1 MESTK
6 ILLIDDEPDILE
18 FLEYNLL
25 QHNFVVEKAK
35 NGLKGIEKFKSFQ
48 PNIILIDVMMPKLN
62 GIETCEKI
70 KSLDN
75 SNDCIIIFLSARS
88 EEFTQIAAYDAGA
101 HDFINKPVKPK
112 ILIKKIQ
119 AIIKQKT
126 PTTITTKNQIRL
138 DKPKHLVFVKDE
150 KIKLTKTQFEI
161 LFLLFNHSDIVF
173 NREKIIKEIWGSDYY
188 ITKRNV
194 DVQIRQIRKAIG
206 QDKISTIKGLG
217 YKFNSEE

>member
-1 MESTK
+1 
-6 ILLIDDEPDILE
+6 
-18 FLEYNLL
+18 
-25 QHNFVVEKAK
+25 
-35 NGLKGIEKFKSFQ
+35 
-48 PNIILIDVMMPKLN
+48 MPKLN

-126 PTTITTKNQIRL
+126 PTTINTKNEIRI

-150 KIKLTKTQFEI
+150 KLKLTKTQFEI

-206 QDKISTIKGLG
+206 SDKISTIKGLG
-217 YKFNSEE
+217 YKFNSE

>member
-75 SNDCIIIFLSARS
+75 SDDCIIIFLSARS

-101 HDFINKPVKPK
+101 HDFVNKPVKPK

-119 AIIKQKT
+119 AIIKQKN
-126 PTTITTKNQIRL
+126 PTTITTKNEIRL

-188 ITKRNV
+188 ITPRNV

-206 QDKISTIKGLG
+206 SDKISTIKGLG
-217 YKFNSEE
+217 YKFNSE

>member
-35 NGLKGIEKFKSFQ
+35 NGLQGIEKFKSFQ
-48 PNIILIDVMMPKLN
+48 PDIILIDVMMPKLN

-75 SNDCIIIFLSARS
+75 SDDCIIIFLSARS

-126 PTTITTKNQIRL
+126 PTTITTKNEIRL

-206 QDKISTIKGLG
+206 SDKISTIKGLG
-217 YKFNSEE
+217 YKFNSE

>member
-1 MESTK
+1 MKSTK

-48 PNIILIDVMMPKLN
+48 PDVILIDVMMPKLN

-75 SNDCIIIFLSARS
+75 SDNCIIIFLSARS

-126 PTTITTKNQIRL
+126 PTAITTKNEIRI
-138 DKPKHLVFVKDE
+138 DKPKHLVFVKGK

-173 NREKIIKEIWGSDYY
+173 HREKIIKEIWGSDYY
-188 ITKRNV
+188 ITSRNV

-206 QDKISTIKGLG
+206 SDKISTIKGLG
-217 YKFNSEE
+217 YKFNSE

>member
-1 MESTK
+1 MKSTK

-35 NGLKGIEKFKSFQ
+35 NGLQGIEKFKSFQ

-126 PTTITTKNQIRL
+126 PTTINTKNEIRI

-206 QDKISTIKGLG
+206 SDKISTIKGIG
-217 YKFNSEE
+217 YKFNSE

>member
-1 MESTK
+1 MKSTK

-35 NGLKGIEKFKSFQ
+35 NGLQGIEKFKSFQ

-101 HDFINKPVKPK
+101 HDFVNKPVKPK

-126 PTTITTKNQIRL
+126 PTTITTKNEIRI

-150 KIKLTKTQFEI
+150 KLKLTKTQFEI
-161 LFLLFNHSDIVF
+161 LFLLFNHNDIVF

-206 QDKISTIKGLG
+206 SDKISTIKGLG
-217 YKFNSEE
+217 YKFNSE

>member
-1 MESTK
+1 MKSTK

-35 NGLKGIEKFKSFQ
+35 NGLQGIEKFKSFQ

-126 PTTITTKNQIRL
+126 PTTITTKNEIRI

-206 QDKISTIKGLG
+206 SDKISTIKGLG
-217 YKFNSEE
+217 YKFNSE

>member
-1 MESTK
+1 MKSTK

-25 QHNFVVEKAK
+25 QHNFVVEKEK
-35 NGLKGIEKFKSFQ
+35 DGLKGIEKFKSFQ
-48 PNIILIDVMMPKLN
+48 PDIILIDVMMPKLN

-75 SNDCIIIFLSARS
+75 SDDCIIIFLSARS

-119 AIIKQKT
+119 AIIKQKR
-126 PTTITTKNQIRL
+126 PTTIITKNEIRL

-188 ITKRNV
+188 ITPRNV

-206 QDKISTIKGLG
+206 SDKISTIKGLG
-217 YKFNSEE
+217 YKFNSA

>member
-35 NGLKGIEKFKSFQ
+35 DGLKGIEKFKSFQ
-48 PNIILIDVMMPKLN
+48 PDIILIDVMMPKLN
-62 GIETCEKI
+62 GVETCEKI

-75 SNDCIIIFLSARS
+75 SDDCIIIFLSARG

-119 AIIKQKT
+119 AIIKQKN
-126 PTTITTKNQIRL
+126 PTTTTTKNEISL
-138 DKPKHLVFVKDE
+138 NKPKHLVFVKDE

-206 QDKISTIKGLG
+206 SDKISTIKGIG
-217 YKFNSEE
+217 YKFNSE